1 MLVVAVGL
9 DQHVAADARHFVVEG
24 VCKGA
29 GKGVIL
35 FIVRLDLKVV
45 AASDEHHQLR
55 VAHAIRVERVVAHAL
70 HVGVAVQVDVEV
82 ERLLVG
88 QRGLLRAHIGGG
100 EVVQLVVG
108 DIVDHFAALRA
119 QKLRQFLAH
128 AHYAVR
134 LIVRAPCFQGLIGVL
149 VGLLV
154 GFMGVR
160 VVNEYARR
168 GLCRRHGG
176 AGGAELIGRDGL
188 VGVFVL
194 WRRVLSLHASDDGDL
209 NARAA
214 RGRGEDRFRGP
225 RPLVC
230 ALLNGT
236 AARLHGACF
245 GRVYGEELERQQA
258 YYQRQHHRRHAQKQ
272 MRALDHPKA
281 HHVHPSSATAYSRA
295 VANMKKRRKARRD
308 AGKAGRALKSRYFR
322 TNYTLE
328 ALAAQS
334 SASGRKNSPVR

>member
-1 MLVVAVGL
+1 
-9 DQHVAADARHFVVEG
+9 
-24 VCKGA
+24 
-29 GKGVIL
+29 
-35 FIVRLDLKVV
+35 
-45 AASDEHHQLR
+45 
-55 VAHAIRVERVVAHAL
+55 
-70 HVGVAVQVDVEV
+70 
-82 ERLLVG
+82 
-88 QRGLLRAHIGGG
+88 
-100 EVVQLVVG
+100 
-108 DIVDHFAALRA
+108 
-119 QKLRQFLAH
+119 
-128 AHYAVR
+128 
-134 LIVRAPCFQGLIGVL
+134 
-149 VGLLV
+149 
-154 GFMGVR
+154 MGVR

-176 AGGAELIGRDGL
+176 AGGAELIGRYGL

-194 WRRVLSLHASDDGDL
+194 RRRVLSLHASDDGDL

-230 ALLNGT
+230 ALLNET

-245 GRVYGEELERQQA
+245 GRVDGEELERQQA
-258 YYQRQHHRRHAQKQ
+258 YYQRQQHRRHAQKQ

-334 SASGRKNSPVR
+334 SASGRKNSPAR